1 MDDDK
6 KASSFYKFNHGTIDY
21 LLAINCLDEGVDVPD
36 CPTAIIIASSSNER
50 QFIQRRGRVL
60 RKSENKP
67 QASIYDMITL
77 PGLLEERGDETARR
91 FIKKELDRSRVL
103 MDAADNQEDVR
114 QQLRTQFE
122 PYGFGHLAL
131 I

>member
-1 MDDDK
+1 MV
-6 KASSFYKFNHGTIDY
+6 DY

-60 RKSENKP
+60 RKSEDKSK
-67 QASIYDMITL
+67 ASVYDMITL
-77 PGLLEERGDETARR
+77 PGLLAEQGNNTSRE
-91 FIKKELDRSRVL
+91 FVKKELHRSRVL
-103 MDAADNQEDVR
+103 MDSADNQEEIR
-114 QQLRTQFE
+114 QELREQLE
-122 PYGFGHLAL
+122 PYGLGHLAL